1 MRMVSSCENG
11 GVGLHHVCGLHQIY
25 PSLGDTKHVLFFTQ
39 PIQLSCCA
47 AILNVATHNPPP
59 RPVASVTHVS
69 ICLGSVPLLLGP
81 LPKHL
86 GDIWLEIFWHRR
98 APFLGMPLPSARTEF
113 SNLPGQS

>member
-59 RPVASVTHVS
+59 SPSR
-69 ICLGSVPLLLGP
+69 CLCYPCIYLPWERSLITGS
-81 LPKHL
+81 
-86 GDIWLEIFWHRR
+86 
-98 APFLGMPLPSARTEF
+98 SA
-113 SNLPGQS
+113 